1 MLLFLIFKEAEVYIA
16 NIRMK
21 YGSKCLVETLTRF
34 DPQFLNCYLMAL
46 IPRVVVS
53 QERLSP
59 INLNDSDDDLTND
72 EPISKKAR
80 CSDGKEAECDQSFVV
95 DSSVEIPE
103 ASNAS
108 AAIPNAFV
116 ANPTSNGNINQMM
129 TKWQDLVMESTTNFT
144 KVFGSV
150 CELTAKLAAHKK
162 TKLSDQKLIEELKT
176 KVGQLQAEKLE
187 HDKTTEQ
194 KDKELANAVNEVK
207 KKCKEEYERRL
218 EASKKMR
225 FCVACGA
232 AKPMNTIYACNTDCQ
247 RRFLQ

>member
-1 MLLFLIFKEAEVYIA
+1 
-16 NIRMK
+16 MK

-34 DPQFLNCYLMAL
+34 DPTLLNCYLISL
-46 IPRVVVS
+46 IPRVFVS
-53 QERLSP
+53 QDRLSP
-59 INLNDSDDDLTND
+59 INLIESDDDLTND

-80 CSDGKEAECDQSFVV
+80 LSDGKGAECDQSFII
-95 DSSVEIPE
+95 DSSVEVPE
-103 ASNAS
+103 ASNTS
-108 AAIPNAFV
+108 AAISNTFI
-116 ANPTSNGNINQMM
+116 ANPIANGDINKIM
-129 TKWQDLVMESTTNFT
+129 TKWQDLVKESTTNFS

-162 TKLSDQKLIEELKT
+162 TKLLDQKLIDELKA

-187 HDKTTEQ
+187 HDKMTGR

-207 KKCKEEYERRL
+207 KQCEEEYERRL
-218 EASKKMR
+218 EASKKME

-232 AKPMNTIYACNTDCQ
+232 AKPINSIYACNADCQ